1 MFTFRLSTLLTLV
14 LAASLL
20 GGCKGDKNK
29 PATPAPKEPAAATKV
44 TPAPKVAPKPAPA
57 APAKL
62 VKKVLTRTALTI
74 EVPENATVGAAIIA
88 GADSVTFPGHGLMV
102 VKPRLMMDKEL
113 EKLVPWAKGHQ
124 MQKYVK
130 DVLKTG
136 SGKTYTYMYAVTMG
150 GMPMVIYHQ
159 MFQQR
164 GKDYMCFANAKTEAA
179 AKAFK
184 AACDTIAIATEPGAK
199 QAKQAKKAKKAK

>member
-1 MFTFRLSTLLTLV
+1 MFTFRSSTLLTLFV
-14 LAASLL
+14 AATLL
-20 GGCKGDKNK
+20 GGCKGDKK
-29 PATPAPKEPAAATKV
+29 AAPKATPKEPAVATKV
-44 TPAPKVAPKPAPA
+44 TPAPKATPEPTPA

-62 VKKVLTRTALTI
+62 VQKVLTRTALTMQA
-74 EVPENATVGAAIIA
+74 PEDATVGAAIIG

-113 EKLVPWAKGHQ
+113 EKLLPWAKGHQ
-124 MQKYVK
+124 LQKYVK

-150 GMPMVIYHQ
+150 GQPMVIYHQ

-184 AACDTIAIATEPGAK
+184 ASCDTIAVATEPGAK
-199 QAKQAKKAKKAK
+199 KAKKGAKKAK